1 MKGRILILTL
11 LLLYGNIRAQQADTL
26 FEAAV
31 ACIKRY
37 EGMHDRSHYPYVGY
51 GHKLLKGESFPVMTE
66 AVADSLLRSDLK
78 KKCAVFRRFGC
89 DSLLLGTLAYNVGE
103 YRLLGYGDRP
113 KSRLVQKLEDGD
125 RDIRDEY
132 VSFCHYKGKAVPS
145 IRRRRE
151 EEYILLY
158 IK

>member
-1 MKGRILILTL
+1 MRRWILTLTL
-11 LLLYGNIRAQQADTL
+11 LLLYGNIRAQQQDTL

-37 EGMHDRSHYPYVGY
+37 EGMHDRRHYPYVGY
-51 GHKLLKGESFPVMTE
+51 GHKLLEGESFPVMTE

-78 KKCAVFRRFGC
+78 KKCAVFRRFGR

-103 YRLLGYGDRP
+103 YRLLGYGRRP
-113 KSRLVQKLEDGD
+113 KSRLVQKLEEGD
-125 RDIRDEY
+125 REIRDEY
-132 VSFCHYKGKAVPS
+132 VSFCRYEGKVVAS
-145 IRRRRE
+145 IRQRRE
-151 EEYILLY
+151 EEYRLLY

>member
-1 MKGRILILTL
+1 MRRWIATLTL
-11 LLLYGNIRAQQADTL
+11 LLLCGTIRAQQKDTL

-37 EGMHDRSHYPYVGY
+37 EGMHDVRHYPYVGY
-51 GHKLLKGESFPVMTE
+51 GHKLLDGESFPVMTE

-78 KKCAVFRRFGC
+78 KKCAVFRRFGR

-103 YRLLGYGDRP
+103 YRLLGHGRRS

-125 RDIRDEY
+125 REIHDEY
-132 VSFCHYKGKAVPS
+132 VSFCHYKGQAVPS

-151 EEYILLY
+151 EEYKLLY